1 MRIKTNWILMQ
12 TNLKNT
18 LLRDSWRNLDTDW
31 LFGDLKYE
39 YSIVIMFKKRI
50 LILQNKKKTHET
62 LAFAQGT

>member
-1 MRIKTNWILMQ
+1 MQ